1 MKEVI
6 KAKNI
11 SYKYNQ
17 QAIVLSD
24 INFSILQNDFV
35 GIIGPNGGG
44 KSTLLKII
52 LGLLKPNTGSIE
64 VLNTKATKA
73 RSHIGYV
80 PQHSQIDLNY
90 PISVLDVVL
99 SGFLGSKK
107 IGSKYSKE
115 EKDLASKII
124 NDFKLDK
131 FKNRSIGHLSGGQ
144 RQRVMIARALVTKP
158 KILILDEPT
167 NNIDEEGGR
176 DLYELLHDLNKTMT
190 IITVSH
196 DVDVISKYVN
206 KIFCL
211 NNKIVCHKAS
221 DITNEKDETKM
232 KKVFHQHG
240 CIIH

>member
-1 MKEVI
+1 MDEVI
-6 KAKNI
+6 RAKNI
-11 SYKYNQ
+11 SFKYNQ
-17 QAIVLSD
+17 QAHVLSD
-24 INFSILQNDFV
+24 INFSIFQNDFV
-35 GIIGPNGGG
+35 GVIGPNGGG

-52 LGLLKPNTGSIE
+52 LGLLKPDTGSIE
-64 VLNTKATKA
+64 VLNMKPVKA
-73 RSHIGYV
+73 RIHIGYV

-99 SGFLGSKK
+99 SGFLGNKK
-107 IGSKYSKE
+107 IGTKYSKE
-115 EKDLASKII
+115 EKDLAFKII
-124 NDFKLDK
+124 KDFKLEK
-131 FKNRSIGHLSGGQ
+131 LVNRSIGHLSGGQ
-144 RQRVMIARALVTKP
+144 RQRVMIARALVTNP

-176 DLYELLHDLNKTMT
+176 DLYELLHDLNKSMT

-211 NNKIVCHKAS
+211 NNRVICHSANE
-221 DITNEKDETKM
+221 ITNENEETKM